1 MLYIFNININFLFI
15 NKLLD
20 INIIINFYKINYTL
34 IKDNLK
40 LINTYNRDL
49 FFLDL

>member
-1 MLYIFNININFLFI
+1 MNINLLFI
-15 NKLLD
+15 NKLLN
-20 INIIINFYKINYTL
+20 INIIINFYKINYAL

-49 FFLDL
+49 FFLNL